1 MKILEKILVLILLV
15 MLVLPAIQKEYP
27 LIKVRELDGDFVLAE
42 KTKLSWDE
50 WKKGT
55 FQAQFDKYLEDHIG
69 FRDFLV
75 RFTNQLDYS
84 LFRKI
89 HAEGVVIGKNDQLYE
104 YDYIRAYMGGD
115 FIGKNVIDKKIRRL
129 KFLQEYLKKEKNI
142 DLILVFEPGKASF
155 YPEYIP
161 NHFYTN
167 KKELT
172 NLKYFVK
179 KAKEHKVRFIDF
191 NPYFKILKGKAEY
204 PLYPKYGIHW
214 SIYGMSYA
222 ADSLLKYIENLRQID
237 MPDVYIDSLQIE
249 KHARRPD
256 YDGGKTLN
264 LLWRLPEK
272 EPLAYPVYR
281 FEENPEKDRPMVLAI
296 ADSYYWNIFN
306 TRIPK
311 HLFKNEAFWYFYS
324 MVYPDTYYNPKYVH
338 DLNLKEEIEKQ
349 DVILL
354 MVTERFLYKFDWSF
368 IDEAYALY
376 APVSK
381 YDLLYNY
388 ITNILNYSVWF
399 DNVIGK
405 AKAEGKPLD
414 ERITSEAE
422 YIFKNKHP
430 DIYNKHL
437 ALENNKQKILNDSL
451 LFNHTK
457 ALAEKYYMTFDEM
470 LQIEAERMEKS
481 ENTKMDDD

>member
-1 MKILEKILVLILLV
+1 
-15 MLVLPAIQKEYP
+15 
-27 LIKVRELDGDFVLAE
+27 
-42 KTKLSWDE
+42 
-50 WKKGT
+50 
-55 FQAQFDKYLEDHIG
+55 
-69 FRDFLV
+69 
-75 RFTNQLDYS
+75 
-84 LFRKI
+84 
-89 HAEGVVIGKNDQLYE
+89 
-104 YDYIRAYMGGD
+104 
-115 FIGKNVIDKKIRRL
+115 
-129 KFLQEYLKKEKNI
+129 
-142 DLILVFEPGKASF
+142 
-155 YPEYIP
+155 
-161 NHFYTN
+161 
-167 KKELT
+167 
-172 NLKYFVK
+172 
-179 KAKEHKVRFIDF
+179 
-191 NPYFKILKGKAEY
+191 
-204 PLYPKYGIHW
+204 
-214 SIYGMSYA
+214 MSYA

-324 MVYPDTYYNPKYVH
+324 MVYPDTYYKPKNVQ

-388 ITNILNYSVWF
+388 RSNILNYSAWF

-422 YIFKNKHP
+422 YIFKNGSFDEYLTLVGLKFYEDKIRNDKTWLKSIERIAAEWNISLDEMILKEADYIFKNEHP

-481 ENTKMDDD
+481 ENTKMD